1 MLQIRTSVF
10 NIFQENTYIVWKEGG
25 RCAVVDPGFY
35 TEAEGITFFNTLD
48 KLRLEVD
55 AVLLTHAHTDHYSG
69 AKAIQDKFGC
79 KVYMNPADK
88 IVFGVDTKMLE
99 RIGIRVPDSGFTTT
113 DITEGDVIR
122 TAGMTFTVINT
133 PGHTPGGVCYL
144 ESGEEI
150 VFTGD
155 TLFAGT
161 IGRTDFAYSDYDKE
175 ILSIMEK
182 IILLDPATEVFPG
195 HGPKTTIGRERTQ
208 NPMLEPFNEPEEEFD
223 PNLKGISITR

>member
-1 MLQIRTSVF
+1 MLQIRTLVF
-10 NIFQENTYIVWKEGG
+10 NIFQENTYIIWKEGG

-35 TEAEGITFFNTLD
+35 TEAEGVTFFDTLAG
-48 KLRLEVD
+48 LGLEVD

-69 AKAIQDKFGC
+69 TRAIQDKFGC

-88 IVFGVDTKMLE
+88 VVFGMDTKMLQ

-122 TAGMTFTVINT
+122 TAGMTFSVINT

-144 ESGEEI
+144 ETDEKI

-182 IILLDPATEVFPG
+182 VILLDPATEVLPG
-195 HGPKTTIGRERTQ
+195 HGPRTTIGRERTQ